1 MSSNP
6 PAENTKTRL
15 AAGRAADRVLRTRQ
29 GGGAG
34 PRSVFC
40 EGAAT
45 PEAKA
50 GHRNPPS
57 ENTKTRLAAGFCV

>member
-1 MSSNP
+1 M
-6 PAENTKTRL
+6 TRPL
-15 AAGRAADRVLRTRQ
+15 SKRTGAFAVSKLSGREAAL
-29 GGGAG
+29 G

-50 GHRNPPS
+50 GDRNPHS